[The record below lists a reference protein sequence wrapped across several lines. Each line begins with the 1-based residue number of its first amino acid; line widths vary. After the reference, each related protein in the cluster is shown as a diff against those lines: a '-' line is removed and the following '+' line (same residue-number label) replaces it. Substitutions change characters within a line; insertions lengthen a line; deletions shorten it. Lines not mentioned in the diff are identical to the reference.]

1 MLHFVIFA
9 LVTSQAWAINPNQRL
24 AQGTLSYYGTD
35 FKVKNNPALKSDTA
49 RVLNMIHTFR
59 PNKPDVIAVCENSG
73 ECYRHK
79 TMSYTEARLVLFGEL
94 HSENDR
100 AGKFVEDVYCMKKF
114 YFTNVRDLAARH
126 DQINVEHTWPQSR
139 FNTRINKDMQ
149 KTDLHHLYPTESQA
163 NSIRGNHIFGEA
175 PSTNS
180 DQPLCN
186 TSQIHHGRSIVFTP
200 PAQHK
205 GNVARSLFYFSV
217 KYDLPISAEEEKVLR
232 EWHAQDPVDSE
243 EEERHDKIAAIQL
256 TRNPFIDYPEMVD
269 EIKDF

>member
-1 MLHFVIFA
+1 MLRFVILA
-9 LVTSQAWAINPNQRL
+9 LVSLQVWAINPNQRL

-35 FKVKNNPALKSDTA
+35 FKIKNNPNLKSDTA

-79 TMSYTEARLVLFGEL
+79 TMSYSEARIVLFDQL
-94 HSENDR
+94 HTENDN
-100 AGKFVEDVYCMKKF
+100 AGKFVEDVYCMKK
-114 YFTNVRDLAARH
+114 YYYTNVRDLAAQH
-126 DQINVEHTWPQSR
+126 DKINVEHTWPQSR

-149 KTDLHHLYPTESQA
+149 KTDLHHLFPTESQA

-180 DQPLCN
+180 NQPLCN
-186 TSQIHHGRSIVFTP
+186 PSQIHQGRKIVFTP

-205 GNVARSLFYFSV
+205 GNVARALFYFSV
-217 KYDLPISAEEEKVLR
+217 KYDLEISSEEEKVLR
-232 EWHAQDPVDSE
+232 EWHAEDPVDAQ
-243 EEERHDKIAAIQL
+243 EEERHDKIASIQL

-269 EIKDF
+269 EIDDF